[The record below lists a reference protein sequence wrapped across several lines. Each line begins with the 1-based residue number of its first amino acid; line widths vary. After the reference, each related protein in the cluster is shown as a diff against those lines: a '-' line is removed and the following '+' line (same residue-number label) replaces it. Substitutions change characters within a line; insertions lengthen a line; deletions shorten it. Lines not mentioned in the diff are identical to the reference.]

1 MVRAEARPAR
11 RCGRQWAKGRR
22 NRHVREINTPA
33 PRSGDAA
40 AGLLAPAAVGCPRA
54 WPAGSRRRQK
64 LSPAS
69 PAAARPGLWMTGLKP
84 AAAKAPSVRARP
96 SRCTTAGSVVRRGWL
111 CAGGVSHRC
120 GGGYRECLAGVA
132 ADRCGRGGERQG
144 VAGRRARR
152 RALSSGA
159 LLARLLLCS
168 ACRPPCCRPPPQTV
182 HIPARLRPD
191 TASCPTF
198 RRACSHACPAVP
210 HVGASCRTAFRGR
223 LPPPLPPRPRRAG
236 SGGPPP
242 RR

>member
-69 PAAARPGLWMTGLKP
+69 PAAARPGLWMTGFKP

-144 VAGRRARR
+144 VERDVGRSP
-152 RALSSGA
+152 RALSSHA
-159 LLARLLLCS
+159 SSCARRADLP
-168 ACRPPCCRPPPQTV
+168 AAARPPQTV

-236 SGGPPP
+236 SGGPSP